1 VSQRHDEALN
11 GVRLEHADVVTALR
25 RLSDNKK
32 RGAPGNPSYDP
43 LRLDAA
49 IATAD
54 DAYALL
60 LIATAEAFLRE
71 YLVSIGAISINAEPT
86 LSTVINRATKE
97 LNSRTA
103 RRAIF
108 PADKIP
114 IDDLRAKRNAYA
126 HGHGRSVFPSVPKVE
141 SILCKFL
148 DPFP

>member
-1 VSQRHDEALN
+1 MTKPLV
-11 GVRLEHADVVTALR
+11 GIRLEHADVVTAL
-25 RLSDNKK
+25 SKMSESKK
-32 RGAPGNPSYDP
+32 RGAAGNPSYHP
-43 LRLDAA
+43 WRLGAA
-49 IATAD
+49 IATAG

-71 YLVSIGAISINAEPT
+71 YLAAVGAISVAAEPT
-86 LSTVINRATKE
+86 LGTVINRAAKE
-97 LNSRTA
+97 LNSRTG
-103 RRAIF
+103 RHVIR

-141 SILCKFL
+141 ETLCKFL